1 MPAAR
6 HDAACVLRL
15 ATIVELPAAAMTA
28 LRVLPATRR
37 LTASATMPAISAVTA
52 LRGLPA
58 ARRLTATAMPA
69 TAAIAALRVLP
80 AARRLIA
87 TTAMPATA
95 AIAALR
101 VLPAARRWTATTAM
115 PATIAIAALRVLPA
129 ARRWTA
135 PTAMPATTAMVVP
148 IMVMPAT
155 AIHADDGWAAYISG
169 RGAII
174 PAGRHVIARGIATA
188 ISIAVTARFSDTAG
202 QHRCKQQRSKSAFH
216 DHNIMRRA
224 VA

>member
-58 ARRLTATAMPA
+58 ARRLTA
-69 TAAIAALRVLP
+69 
-80 AARRLIA
+80 
-87 TTAMPATA
+87 TAMPATA